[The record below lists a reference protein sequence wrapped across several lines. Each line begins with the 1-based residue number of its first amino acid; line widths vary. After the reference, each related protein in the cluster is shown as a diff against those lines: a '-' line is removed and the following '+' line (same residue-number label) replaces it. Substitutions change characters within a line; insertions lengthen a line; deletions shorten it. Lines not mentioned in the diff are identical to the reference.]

1 MEIYRQPLSDKNAVI
16 SARASDCDAVIV
28 RCNGKRRAD
37 AVLRVV
43 TLAPGTPYTR
53 ITASNVLEHLDSMP
67 DGGNG
72 NLQECFTLVKCLV
85 EEYAKEHDDD

>member
-1 MEIYRQPLSDKNAVI
+1 MEIYRQRLSDKNAVI
-16 SARASDCDAVIV
+16 SARASDRDAVIV

-43 TLAPGTPYTR
+43 TLEPGTPYTR

-67 DGGNG
+67 ADDVG
-72 NLQECFTLVKCLV
+72 LQDCFMLVACLAD
-85 EEYAKEHDDD
+85 EYAREYDNED